1 MKLVCTVGPVCCS
14 FEQLEA
20 LAMGGMNVAR
30 INMCHGTRDWHQN
43 VIRNVRKLNQEK
55 GYAVA
60 IMMDIEGSEIHM
72 GDLGGGVVSV
82 KAEIYED
89 HGREE
94 YATRPNY
101 GQRCTLRT
109 IQLIL

>member
-1 MKLVCTVGPVCCS
+1 

-43 VIRNVRKLNQEK
+43 VMKNVRKLNQEK
-55 GYAVA
+55 DYAVA

-72 GDLGGGVVSV
+72 GDLGGGAVSV

-101 GQRCTLRT
+101 GQRCTLWT
-109 IQLIL
+109 I